1 MQISQD
7 FIQKIKDN
15 IIISEFLHKYIQI
28 IPAGNGRHKALCPF
42 HNEKTPSFLINDD
55 RGSYHC
61 FGCGAHGD
69 IISFLLE
76 KENYNFI
83 DAVKYLANLA
93 GLTVPEKLF
102 DQKSHEQSLA
112 DYDIFLQINNFF
124 TQQLSNS
131 QNIQGYLAKR
141 GVTEDL
147 IKYFNIGYAP
157 SGKVMNDFIRAQKY
171 SMSKLIALG
180 IYRSVE
186 GREPYFLF
194 YNRVIF
200 PIKNHSG
207 HIIAFGGRV
216 IDDSQPKYL
225 NSPEHQYFK
234 KREILFNWYNAKET
248 IKEQKTA
255 IVCEGYMDVIA
266 LQKYGFTNAVAP
278 LGTAFSDAHLKIL
291 WQYSNRP
298 IICLDGDIAGRKAM
312 LRVAELALPLLLP
325 GKNLAFNLLPKGQD
339 PDDFLKQSNG
349 KEQFKLNIDQALSLE
364 EVLLR
369 SILPQKDSFALEERS
384 VIIKSLQNYAYKI
397 SDKIVQKQYLQ
408 YFNQAIFSFF
418 RKKKYHKNI
427 SKTNMTKLDYV
438 NSMKELDL
446 LLFVSSKID
455 VLNDEV
461 IEEEFSFV
469 EFTHPELTK
478 IQTYL
483 LEVKENFDYEIY
495 INWLGENI
503 VELKELIISKLNEIK
518 LSNYNLGWDFFFK
531 SYYLEKLNNDRKK
544 LNMLSQDEFNRA
556 NELQKKIFNLEQE
569 LNQLALD

>member
-83 DAVKYLANLA
+83 DAIKYLANLA

-102 DQKSHEQSLA
+102 DQKLHEQSRE
-112 DYDIFLQINNFF
+112 DYDIFLQINDFF
-124 TQQLSNS
+124 KQQLYNS

-157 SGKVMNDFIRAQKY
+157 SGKVMNDFVRAKQY
-171 SMSKLIALG
+171 SVSKLIELG
-180 IYRSVE
+180 VYRSVE

-278 LGTAFSDAHLKIL
+278 LGTAFSDVHLKIL

-325 GKNLAFNLLPKGQD
+325 GKNLAFNLLPQGQD
-339 PDDFLKQSNG
+339 PDDFLKQPNG
-349 KEQFKLNIDQALSLE
+349 KERFKQTMDQALPLE
-364 EVLLR
+364 EILLR
-369 SILPQKDSFALEERS
+369 SILPQKDSFSVEERS
-384 VIIKSLQNYAYKI
+384 MIMKSLQNYAYKI

-408 YFNQAIFSFF
+408 YFNQAIFQFF
-418 RKKKYHKNI
+418 RKKKYHEDFIKNI
-427 SKTNMTKLDYV
+427 VKIDYKA
-438 NSMKELDL
+438 SMKELDL
-446 LLFVSSKID
+446 LLFVSSNMGI
-455 VLNDEV
+455 LSDEK
-461 IEEEFSFV
+461 IEEEFSFI
-469 EFTHPELTK
+469 EFTHPEFVK

-483 LEVKENFDYEIY
+483 LEIREDFDRVIY
-495 INWLGENI
+495 ITWLEENI
-503 VELKELIISKLNEIK
+503 MELKELFLSKLHKLK
-518 LSNYNLGWDFFFK
+518 LSDHDLGWDFFYK
-531 SYYLEKLNNDRKK
+531 SYYLEKLNKDRQK
-544 LNMLSQDEFNRA
+544 LNMLSQEEFDCA

-569 LNQLALD
+569 LNQLALY